1 MEKRPP
7 HFKGGKKKKSSQ
19 KAEGAQD
26 LPALQAVVTHSPPQ
40 GQDLSLVTAKPPV
53 PPWLCRT
60 RQKGKRGDG
69 QHQCPSR
76 LVLQEFGW
84 VFFQVRT
91 TTGCPLGHSW
101 MPPHLQPKSTMTETQ
116 EGFWR
121 GKNLTNSS
129 SPGARDERWAEAAS
143 KLFEKERNSSASS
156 GGQ

>member
-7 HFKGGKKKKSSQ
+7 HFKGGKKKKFPESRRGPGPPRSPSS
-19 KAEGAQD
+19 GHT
-26 LPALQAVVTHSPPQ
+26 LTTTRTGFVTCLSQATC
-40 GQDLSLVTAKPPV
+40 

-101 MPPHLQPKSTMTETQ
+101 MPPHLRPKSTMTETQ